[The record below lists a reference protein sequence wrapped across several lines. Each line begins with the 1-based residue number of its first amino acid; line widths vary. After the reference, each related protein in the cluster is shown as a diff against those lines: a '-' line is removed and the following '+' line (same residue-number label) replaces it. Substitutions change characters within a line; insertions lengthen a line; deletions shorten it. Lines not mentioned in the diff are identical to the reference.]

1 MLKVSA
7 AETRHDAN
15 ISDDK
20 ILSTIQFPPRSV
32 LSFQVNDESFKILFI
47 ECELTK
53 DISGFIVRMK

>member
-53 DISGFIVRMK
+53 DI